1 MILRPPRSTRTDPL
15 FPYTT
20 LFRSLIPALRN
31 RSVRAGHAA
40 SDALG
45 RYRERATG
53 TLHDISGRLAEMGV
67 NREHAR
73 ETPDK
78 AWTAAH
84 DVSAIASSG
93 ARTALHR
100 LRKTLLTA
108 G

>member
-1 MILRPPRSTRTDPL
+1 MTHSFPTRRPSVL
-15 FPYTT
+15 AAA
-20 LFRSLIPALRN
+20 LIPARRN

-53 TLHDISGRLAEMGV
+53 TLHDISGRLDEMGV

-73 ETPDK
+73 ETLDK

-84 DVSAIASSG
+84 DVSAIATSA
-93 ARTALHR
+93 ARDALHR
-100 LRKTLLTA
+100 IRKDF
-108 G
+108 